1 MTKTTA
7 ATGFWTGLLCL
18 VLAGC
23 AAGNADAT
31 GDGLIKRIP
40 AAERQDAPDLTGTS
54 LDGKRIRLSD
64 YRGKVVVLNTWASWC
79 GPCRAEARGLERTQ
93 RKRQQ
98 EGVQVLGV
106 NTRDNQS
113 SARAFEESF
122 DLSYPS
128 LYDPDGRQLLRLP
141 KGLLNQRIIPFS
153 IVIDRKGKIAAVVPN
168 VVSEAQLR
176 TILAPLVKAG
186 RPTDAALR

>member
-18 VLAGC
+18 ALAGC
-23 AAGNADAT
+23 AAGKADAT
-31 GDGLIKRIP
+31 GDGLINRIP

-93 RKRQQ
+93 RTRQQ
-98 EGVQVLGV
+98 EGVQVIGV
-106 NTRDNQS
+106 NTRDDQS
-113 SARAFEESF
+113 SARAFEKSF

-153 IVIDRKGKIAAVVPN
+153 IVIDRKGKIATVVPN
-168 VVSEAQLR
+168 VVSEDQLR
-176 TILAPLVKAG
+176 TILSPLVQAG